1 MVNSVQSIGG
11 QLEEIGWRQ
20 GSILKN
26 GDINQFIEVVNEN
39 PILIIA
45 SQSCDIANSN
55 DPYIEIS
62 VGITIETQNGNNT
75 FNKNARTLHTEVLC
89 RTNNTEIYERRF
101 LELQAFEKI
110 QVPKEQFLELSPD
123 NEMLLSG
130 KYLDSYAC
138 WLAARYSRPA
148 LPTTFNNLID
158 SVDPK
163 NKRKK
168 KAKQMDSSLSGIY
181 VEIFPDAELSKEEIY
196 RVNLLGLVASDFN
209 GDITKLEESVNSYAD
224 IMRKAGMVV
233 TVSVKP
239 EDQISVA
246 MIKRFKRFYY
256 DDISFRSDSPKPFKD
271 L

>member
-1 MVNSVQSIGG
+1 MVDSVQSIGG

-26 GDINQFIEVVNEN
+26 DDIIQFIEVVNDN

-62 VGITIETQNGNNT
+62 VGIIIETQNGNNT
-75 FNKNARTLHTEVLC
+75 FNKNARTLHTEILC
-89 RTNNTEIYERRF
+89 ETNDTEIYERKF
-101 LELQAFEKI
+101 VELQAFEKI
-110 QVPKEQFLELSPD
+110 QIPKEQFLEFSPD
-123 NEMLLSG
+123 SEKLLNG
-130 KYLDSYAC
+130 KHLDSYTS

-148 LPTTFNNLID
+148 LPTAFNNLID

-181 VEIFPDAELSKEEIY
+181 VEIFPDAELPKEEAY

-209 GDITKLEESVNSYAD
+209 GDITQLEKNIDSYAD
-224 IMRKAGMVV
+224 IMRKAGMEVV
-233 TVSVKP
+233 VSIKS
-239 EDQISVA
+239 EDQISIA

-256 DDISFRSDSPKPFKD
+256 DDISFRSDSSKPFEAS
-271 L
+271 